1 MFKKKKNQN
10 NDDVVTITKDV
21 QKFFKVELSDDV
33 IQTTFNDDESIY
45 EDAENIEEV
54 ETDENENN
62 ETE

>member
-10 NDDVVTITKDV
+10 NKDVVEIDV
-21 QKFFKVELSDDV
+21 QKIFKVELPDDI

-45 EDAENIEEV
+45 ENAENIEEV

>member
-10 NDDVVTITKDV
+10 NKDVVVEIDV
-21 QKFFKVELSDDV
+21 QKFFKVELPDDI

-54 ETDENENN
+54 ETDEDENN
-62 ETE
+62 KTE

>member
-10 NDDVVTITKDV
+10 ND
-21 QKFFKVELSDDV
+21 VEEIE

-54 ETDENENN
+54 ETDEDKNN

>member
-10 NDDVVTITKDV
+10 NKDVVEINV
-21 QKFFKVELSDDV
+21 QKFFKVEVPDDI

-54 ETDENENN
+54 ETDEDKNK

>member
-1 MFKKKKNQN
+1 MFKKKKKQN
-10 NDDVVTITKDV
+10 NEEI
-21 QKFFKVELSDDV
+21 EIE

-54 ETDENENN
+54 ETDEDKNN

>member
-10 NDDVVTITKDV
+10 NKDVVEIDV
-21 QKFFKVELSDDV
+21 QKFFKVELPDDI
-33 IQTTFNDDESIY
+33 IQTTFNYDESIY

-54 ETDENENN
+54 ETDEDKNN

>member
-10 NDDVVTITKDV
+10 NKDVVEIDV
-21 QKFFKVELSDDV
+21 QKFFKVEVPDDI

-54 ETDENENN
+54 ETDANKNN

>member
-10 NDDVVTITKDV
+10 NEDVVEINV
-21 QKFFKVELSDDV
+21 QKFFKIEISDED

-54 ETDENENN
+54 ETDEDKNN

>member
-10 NDDVVTITKDV
+10 NEDVVTIDV
-21 QKFFKVELSDDV
+21 QKFFKVEVPDDI

-54 ETDENENN
+54 ETDEDKNN

>member
-10 NDDVVTITKDV
+10 NKDVVEIDV
-21 QKFFKVELSDDV
+21 QKFFKVELPDDI

-54 ETDENENN
+54 ETDEDKNN

>member
-10 NDDVVTITKDV
+10 NDDVVTIDV
-21 QKFFKVELSDDV
+21 QKFFKVELSDDD

>member
-10 NDDVVTITKDV
+10 NKDVVEIDV
-21 QKFFKVELSDDV
+21 QKFFKVELSDDI

-54 ETDENENN
+54 ETDEDKNN

>member
-10 NDDVVTITKDV
+10 NE
-21 QKFFKVELSDDV
+21 VEEIE

-45 EDAENIEEV
+45 ENAENIEEV

>member
-10 NDDVVTITKDV
+10 NIIIE
-21 QKFFKVELSDDV
+21 VE

-45 EDAENIEEV
+45 ENAENIEEV
-54 ETDENENN
+54 ETDEDKNN

>member
-10 NDDVVTITKDV
+10 NE
-21 QKFFKVELSDDV
+21 VEEIE

-54 ETDENENN
+54 ETDEDKNN

>member
-1 MFKKKKNQN
+1 MFKKKKKQN
-10 NDDVVTITKDV
+10 NE
-21 QKFFKVELSDDV
+21 VEEIE

-54 ETDENENN
+54 ETDEDKNN

>member
-10 NDDVVTITKDV
+10 DKDVVTIDV
-21 QKFFKVELSDDV
+21 QKFFKVELSDDI

-54 ETDENENN
+54 ETDEDKNN

>member
-10 NDDVVTITKDV
+10 NIIIE
-21 QKFFKVELSDDV
+21 VE
-33 IQTTFNDDESIY
+33 IQSTFNNDESIY

-54 ETDENENN
+54 ETDEDKNN

>member
-10 NDDVVTITKDV
+10 NKDVVEIDV
-21 QKFFKVELSDDV
+21 QKFFKVELPDDI

-54 ETDENENN
+54 ETDEDKNN
-62 ETE
+62 ETK

>member
-10 NDDVVTITKDV
+10 NEVDKI
-21 QKFFKVELSDDV
+21 E

-54 ETDENENN
+54 ETDEDKNN

>member
-10 NDDVVTITKDV
+10 NE
-21 QKFFKVELSDDV
+21 VEEIE
-33 IQTTFNDDESIY
+33 IQTTFNEDESIY

-54 ETDENENN
+54 ETDEDKNN